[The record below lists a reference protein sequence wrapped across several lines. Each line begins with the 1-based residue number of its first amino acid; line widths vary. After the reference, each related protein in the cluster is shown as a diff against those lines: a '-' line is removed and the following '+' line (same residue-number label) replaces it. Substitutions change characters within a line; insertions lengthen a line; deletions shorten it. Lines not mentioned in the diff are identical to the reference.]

1 MTRWKW
7 ALSVSLAVCFAAAVT
22 YLLNKIGY

>member
-7 ALSVSLAVCFAAAVT
+7 AVSISLAVCVAATVT